1 MNSTFRA
8 VTTRRDSIQAQ
19 IMTWS
24 SWYLNFLFLASM
36 IFPPPSACPD
46 HCQVLI
52 WTEASESEPPRLC
65 WAAHLIPRARPEL
78 RHRDNTSQ
86 PRLDVSRAGW
96 SHLPHWPASWWS
108 PQHGDHYQTIKTS
121 TQTCNDPD
129 WAVLVL
135 HVLHVP
141 RQSTS
146 QRSTDIFPVIF
157 NLFLIIMLKLR
168 QLNLPSVRC
177 NDMQKGVTRNR
188 KQCVLLF

>member
-19 IMTWS
+19 IMTSVSCSSSCDQADILIFYFKLLWS
-24 SWYLNFLFLASM
+24 
-36 IFPPPSACPD
+36 FPPACPD

-65 WAAHLIPRARPEL
+65 WDAHLIPRARPEL
-78 RHRDNTSQ
+78 RHRDNTQ
-86 PRLDVSRAGW
+86 HEPAPVRCQQRAGW

-157 NLFLIIMLKLR
+157 NLFLIIMLKL
-168 QLNLPSVRC
+168 QTIKSSECAL
-177 NDMQKGVTRNR
+177 
-188 KQCVLLF
+188 